1 MVPPAPF
8 LSHAPMSLAG
18 ADILADASVP
28 AGTRTTLVAVMV
40 MGIVM
45 LLYGARLLR
54 PAVVLFTMLVGF
66 LGAVVVARE
75 VAPGVPLWG
84 AAAVGAVAGLLAGAL
99 LYRPTVALSAAAV
112 GAAVGALV
120 GFAVMAGG
128 SLDTAPRDLGHALVA
143 SPREAARPG
152 DGERAGL
159 RMLSVLA
166 TPDDREP
173 ATGVDAQLSA
183 AATQALPAGERLLR
197 HAAAVV
203 RDGSHRLLTA
213 YRDTAP
219 AYRTL
224 LLGCTGT
231 GAILGLGLGLVA
243 TGMVAR
249 ILTSC
254 AGAWM
259 LVAGTLPLLAMHGHA
274 PLPDDAR
281 AWLVT
286 VAGLAIVGTLAQSWT
301 APTGSPAARA
311 RRAPARPSTAKV
323 ADASRPAAA

>member
-1 MVPPAPF
+1 MVPSAPF
-8 LSHAPMSLAG
+8 LSHAPAALSGVAV
-18 ADILADASVP
+18 LADGAVP
-28 AGTRTTLVAVMV
+28 TGTRTTLVAVMV
-40 MGIVM
+40 TGVLM

-54 PAVVLFTMLVGF
+54 PAVVVFTMLVGF
-66 LGAVVVARE
+66 LGAVAVARE
-75 VAPGVPLWG
+75 LAPGVPLWG

-112 GAAVGALV
+112 GATVGALV

-152 DGERAGL
+152 DGERAGR

-166 TPDDREP
+166 APDGAEP
-173 ATGVDAQLSA
+173 AAGVDAHLAA
-183 AATQALPAGERLLR
+183 AATQALPAGDRLLR

-203 RDGSHRLLTA
+203 RDGSHRLLSA

-231 GAILGLGLGLVA
+231 GAILGLGLGLIA
-243 TGMVAR
+243 TGIVAR

-286 VAGLAIVGTLAQSWT
+286 VAGLAVVGTLAQSWT
-301 APTGSPAARA
+301 APSGPAKASTRATPA
-311 RRAPARPSTAKV
+311 RRTSAPEPART
-323 ADASRPAAA
+323 AAA